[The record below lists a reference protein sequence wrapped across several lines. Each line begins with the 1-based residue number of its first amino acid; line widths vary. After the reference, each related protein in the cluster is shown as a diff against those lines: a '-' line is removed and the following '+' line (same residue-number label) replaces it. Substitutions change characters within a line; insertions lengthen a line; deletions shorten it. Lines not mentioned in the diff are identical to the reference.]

1 MGRSEKMTK
10 FDKNEFLILK
20 LLILYMP
27 LHYIICE
34 IILNMT
40 SIDNI
45 LRDIVI
51 ILLFIM
57 HVYRKGLKINIY
69 GAIIFFMPLLMVG
82 FMVVSLIQGN
92 MYSINI
98 FRTYVVPCLIYF
110 IVKDLTIETEKIK
123 KVVRIAI
130 IEMCIIGVWGIFQ
143 AFVLGDD
150 FLVKI
155 GYPTVNGYL
164 GAPYYING
172 YYGIQRSV
180 GTFVSANSCGLII
193 AIFILLALLLDYYQ
207 LIKTKKY
214 IIILLIGGMLATISR
229 SAILSF
235 LIALIYF
242 FIICERRLSKKL
254 IKSVLG
260 IVLIGGT
267 ALMIFDSVVL
277 KGQLYQ
283 MLKDALG
290 SAVAFSDL
298 SSQKHLSDLTESIH
312 IILNNPLGLGFGYN
326 GPMATEHVLNS
337 RNVESS
343 IYLMMYEMGPIL
355 GILYFV
361 PFIRCV
367 VKAPF
372 IKNKIKK
379 ISASIILVFL
389 VTCIFLPNVQTF
401 EILFYMY
408 LFNGIFDNNKLNTN
422 VAKNKKLVT
431 VEDFGKM
438 TKPS

>member
-1 MGRSEKMTK
+1 MSWVGAKIMTK

-45 LRDIVI
+45 MRDIVI

-69 GAIIFFMPLLMVG
+69 GTINFFMPLLMAG
-82 FMVVSLIQGN
+82 FMVISLIQGN

-110 IVKDLTIETEKIK
+110 VVKDLMIEKEKVK
-123 KVVRIAI
+123 NVVRIAI

-193 AIFILLALLLDYYQ
+193 ALFILLALLLDYYQ

-235 LIALIYF
+235 IIALLYF

-254 IKSVLG
+254 IKNVLA
-260 IVLIGGT
+260 IVLLGGT
-267 ALMIFDSVVL
+267 VLMIFDSVVL

-290 SAVAFSDL
+290 SAIAFSDL
-298 SSQKHLSDLTESIH
+298 SSQKHLSDLTEPIH

-326 GPMATEHVLNS
+326 GPMATENVLNS

-379 ISASIILVFL
+379 ICASIILLFL
-389 VTCIFLPNVQTF
+389 VTCIFLPSVQTF

-408 LFNGIFDNNKLNTN
+408 LFSGIFDNNKFNDDP
-422 VAKNKKLVT
+422 VKNKR
-431 VEDFGKM
+431 
-438 TKPS
+438 